1 MTGEQLRAIGP
12 ALTGFLSQFERF
24 FENPEGVVHLRNY
37 TRGLLSDLERK
48 TAEPLA
54 LHAGVPP
61 RNVQQFLKA
70 CVWDDHG
77 LVDAV
82 QQRVLA
88 AAAAAPD
95 DGLGTVAVIDE
106 TSAVKKGDKTPG
118 VQRQYLGCVGKVE
131 NGIVTVHLAAVRGRF
146 KALLDGEL
154 FLPKSWAD
162 DRARCDAADIPKGM
176 RHRPKWRIAF
186 ELFGRADKNG
196 WRFAWMTFDEG
207 YGGKPKFLKLLDL
220 CGQQYVGEVP
230 KTFSCRLGGDAKKS
244 SAEAVFSRPGVAARK
259 AKAFAMTRQTG
270 PATVWQAKAVDV
282 CLGDEIRPGHQL
294 IKARN
299 RETGEVKY
307 VIARANKRTG
317 LRVLLR
323 VGFTRWHVEHLF
335 RVAKDEVGLTHFE
348 GRSYASL
355 KRHMAL
361 CLTAMAF
368 VSLHT
373 MRLREKKPGGDL
385 GTSLPG
391 APAARPEILG
401 PAPPHGRDA
410 VPA

>member
-1 MTGEQLRAIGP
+1 MTSEQLRDIGP
-12 ALTGFLSQFERF
+12 ALTGFLSHFERF
-24 FENPEGVVHLRNY
+24 FDNREGVAHLRNY

-70 CVWDDHG
+70 CVWDDRG

-82 QQRVLA
+82 QKPVLT

-154 FLPKSWAD
+154 FLPASWAA
-162 DRARCDAADIPKGM
+162 DRGRCAAADIPTGM

-186 ELFGRADKNG
+186 ELFGRADGNG
-196 WRFAWMTFDEG
+196 WRFDWVTFDEG
-207 YGGKPKFLKLLDL
+207 CGGKPKFLKLLDL

-230 KTFSCRLGGDAKKS
+230 KTFSCRPGGDAAKM

-259 AKAFAMTRQTG
+259 AKAFALARQTG
-270 PATVWQAKAVDV
+270 PATVWQAKRVDV
-282 CLGDEIRPGHQL
+282 RLGDDVRPGHQL
-294 IKARN
+294 VKARN
-299 RETGEVKY
+299 RQTGEVKY
-307 VIARANKRTG
+307 FIARSNKRTG
-317 LRVLLR
+317 LRRLLR

-335 RVAKDEVGLTHFE
+335 RVAKDEIGLTHFE
-348 GRSYASL
+348 GRGYVSL
-355 KRHMAL
+355 KRHLAL
-361 CLTAMAF
+361 CLTALAF
-368 VSLHT
+368 VALHT
-373 MRLREKKPGGDL
+373 MRLRGEKPGGDV
-385 GTSLPG
+385 GAGLPG
-391 APAARPEILG
+391 AATALPEILG
-401 PAPPHGRDA
+401 PVPPYGRDA

>member
-1 MTGEQLRAIGP
+1 MTSEQLEAIGP
-12 ALTGFLSQFERF
+12 ALTGFLSHFERF
-24 FENPEGVVHLRNY
+24 FGNREGVAHLRNY

-54 LHAGVPP
+54 LRAGVPP

-70 CVWDDHG
+70 CVWDDRG

-82 QQRVLA
+82 QRHVRDA
-88 AAAAAPD
+88 VADRPA

-118 VQRQYLGCVGKVE
+118 VQRQYLGCVGKVD
-131 NGIVTVHLAAVRGRF
+131 NGIVTVHLAAVRNGA

-154 FLPKSWAD
+154 FLPESWAA
-162 DRARCDAADIPKGM
+162 DRGRCDAADIPRDM

-186 ELFGRADKNG
+186 ELFGRADGNG
-196 WRFAWMTFDEG
+196 WRFDWMTFDEG

-230 KTFSCRLGGDAKKS
+230 KTFSCRPGGDAAKM
-244 SAEAVFSRPGVAARK
+244 SAEAVFSRPGVKAVK
-259 AKAFAMTRQTG
+259 AKAFALASETG
-270 PATVWQAKAVDV
+270 PAAVWQAKRVDV
-282 CLGDEIRPGHQL
+282 RLGDEIRPAHQL
-294 IKARN
+294 VKARN

-307 VIARANKRTG
+307 FIARSNRRVG

-323 VGFTRWHVEHLF
+323 AGFARWHVEHLF
-335 RVAKDEVGLTHFE
+335 RVAKDELGLTHFE
-348 GRSYASL
+348 GRSYVSL
-355 KRHMAL
+355 KRHLAL

-368 VSLHT
+368 VALHT
-373 MRLREKKPGGDL
+373 MRLRGEKPGGHV
-385 GTSLPG
+385 GAGVPG
-391 APAARPEILG
+391 AP
-401 PAPPHGRDA
+401 PALPDVSASPTRHGRDA

>member
-1 MTGEQLRAIGP
+1 MTTEQLEAIGP
-12 ALTGFLSQFERF
+12 ALTGFLSHFERYF
-24 FENPEGVVHLRNY
+24 DNREGVVHLRNY

-70 CVWDDHG
+70 CVWDDRG

-82 QQRVLA
+82 QRHVRDA
-88 AAAAAPD
+88 VVATPD
-95 DGLGTVAVIDE
+95 DGLGTVAIFDE

-131 NGIVTVHLAAVRGRF
+131 NGIVTVHLAAVRNGA

-154 FLPKSWAD
+154 FLPKAWAA
-162 DRARCDAADIPKGM
+162 DRERCAAADIPADM

-186 ELFGRADKNG
+186 ELLGRADGNG
-196 WRFAWMTFDEG
+196 WRFDWATFDAG
-207 YGGKPKFLKLLDL
+207 YGGVPNFLKLLDV

-230 KTFSCRLGGDAKKS
+230 KTFSVRVAGDATKTG
-244 SAEAVFSRPGVAARK
+244 AAAVFSRPGVKAVK
-259 AKAFAMTRQTG
+259 AKAFALAHQTG
-270 PATVWQAKAVDV
+270 PAAAWQAKRVDV
-282 CLGDEIRPGHQL
+282 CLGDEIRPTHQL

-299 RETGEVKY
+299 RQTGEVKY
-307 VIARANKRTG
+307 FIARSNRRVG
-317 LRVLLR
+317 LRTLLR
-323 VGFTRWHVEHLF
+323 VGFTRWHVEHVF
-335 RVAKDEVGLTHFE
+335 RVAKDEIGLTHFE
-348 GRSYASL
+348 GRSYVSL
-355 KRHMAL
+355 KRHLAL
-361 CLTAMAF
+361 CVTVMAF

-373 MRLREKKPGGDL
+373 MRLRGEKPGGDV
-385 GTSLPG
+385 GTGVPG
-391 APAARPEILG
+391 TATAVPEISE
-401 PAPPHGRDA
+401 PPPRHGRDA